1 MATLAPGILMKL
13 LDGMK
18 TGTLECCSALLQV
31 TDILPADL
39 DEKDLWPKRGFYIK
53 VSDSSHSIY
62 VTLPFDQD
70 ELVLSNK
77 LQLGQFIHVD
87 RLQPASPVPVVVG
100 AKPLPGRHPLVGTP
114 EPIVRVRGSGAEK
127 SSSKHT
133 AASSVHRRGSWE
145 QNHVPSPMIVKPTA
159 LAFGE
164 RTPMKDRLQSNGILS
179 PPASARLGKEVSSA
193 FAVAS
198 SVSGALL
205 SRMADAREAVGSG
218 LVRKSCSIS
227 KFSRSKCLA
236 EREAKTPRSSSS
248 FPAEKN
254 ATRTPLLKLRG
265 DAKEEDTWT
274 SGEHSTSSTIDNATA
289 AKHISGERLSLPGKI
304 NTLGKEALEH
314 KEAVQR
320 VALQALRDASATET
334 IVRVLK
340 MFSELSSSAK
350 PEEPAACFDQF
361 LCFHQE
367 IVQAAADI
375 EAIQAATSVAEES
388 TKEQSDKD
396 DSSVLQVRDHNANN
410 QNGQSIKRRAA
421 SVVSKTDENKVGLGK
436 HPRSDSNHKVTWDK
450 KEQDEAKLP
459 TSTSSLGRSIKLA
472 KQLRTEAGKW
482 FMEFLEATLESGFK
496 TTKGAVGGGGH
507 RSKSVCCCPQS
518 LILRV
523 INWVELERCDGRKKP
538 LHPRT
543 AQIARK
549 LRIKARNP

>member
-18 TGTLECCSALLQV
+18 TGTRERRSALLQV
-31 TDILPADL
+31 TDIVPADL

-53 VSDSSHSIY
+53 LSDSSHSIY

-114 EPIVRVRGSGAEK
+114 EPIVRVRGGGDEK
-127 SSSKHT
+127 SSAKHT

-159 LAFGE
+159 LDFGE
-164 RTPMKDRLQSNGILS
+164 RTPMKDRFQSNGVLS

-218 LVRKSCSIS
+218 LLRKSCSIS
-227 KFSRSKCLA
+227 KFSRSKFVA

-254 ATRTPLLKLRG
+254 ATKTPLLKSRG
-265 DAKEEDTWT
+265 DAREEDSSWT
-274 SGEHSTSSTIDNATA
+274 SDEHSSSTAIDNATA
-289 AKHISGERLSLPGKI
+289 AKHISSERLSLPGKI
-304 NTLGKEALEH
+304 NTLGKEALEQR
-314 KEAVQR
+314 KAAQR

-367 IVQAAADI
+367 IVQAAAGI
-375 EAIQAATSVAEES
+375 EAIQAATTSVAEES
-388 TKEQSDKD
+388 TKEQGDKD
-396 DSSVLQVRDHNANN
+396 DSSVLQARDHNADN
-410 QNGQSIKRRAA
+410 QHGQSIKRRAA

-436 HPRSDSNHKVTWDK
+436 HPRSDSNHKDK

-459 TSTSSLGRSIKLA
+459 TSTSSLGRSIELA
-472 KQLRTEAGKW
+472 KQIRTEAGKW

-523 INWVELERCDGRKKP
+523 INWVELERCEGGKRP

-549 LRIKARNP
+549 LRIKAKNP

>member
-1 MATLAPGILMKL
+1 
-13 LDGMK
+13 MK
-18 TGTLECCSALLQV
+18 TGTRERRGVLLQV
-31 TDILPADL
+31 TDIVPADL

-77 LQLGQFIHVD
+77 LRLGQFIHVD

-114 EPIVRVRGSGAEK
+114 DPIVRVRGSGDEK
-127 SSSKHT
+127 SSAKHT
-133 AASSVHRRGSWE
+133 AASSVRRRGSWE

-159 LAFGE
+159 LDFGE
-164 RTPMKDRLQSNGILS
+164 RTPMKDRLQSNGVLS

-193 FAVAS
+193 FLAS
-198 SVSGALL
+198 SVGGALL
-205 SRMADAREAVGSG
+205 SRMADAKEAVGSG

-227 KFSRSKCLA
+227 KFSRTKCVA
-236 EREAKTPRSSSS
+236 ERVAKTPRSSSS
-248 FPAEKN
+248 FPAVGRLPAFGEN
-254 ATRTPLLKLRG
+254 AGTASLHRTRSVDLQ
-265 DAKEEDTWT
+265 
-274 SGEHSTSSTIDNATA
+274 
-289 AKHISGERLSLPGKI
+289 
-304 NTLGKEALEH
+304 EALEH
-314 KEAVQR
+314 REAAQR

-334 IVRVLK
+334 I
-340 MFSELSSSAK
+340 
-350 PEEPAACFDQF
+350 
-361 LCFHQE
+361 
-367 IVQAAADI
+367 AAAGI

-396 DSSVLQVRDHNANN
+396 DDSSILRVRDHNANN

-421 SVVSKTDENKVGLGK
+421 SVSKTDENKVGLGK
-436 HPRSDSNHKVTWDK
+436 HPRSDSNHKVTRDK

-459 TSTSSLGRSIKLA
+459 TCTSSLGRSIELA

-482 FMEFLEATLESGFK
+482 FMEFLEATLESGFRTAK
-496 TTKGAVGGGGH
+496 ASVGGGGH
-507 RSKSVCCCPQS
+507 RSKPVGCCPQS

-523 INWVELERCDGRKKP
+523 INWVELERCDGSRNP

-549 LRIKARNP
+549 LRIKAKNP

>member
-18 TGTLECCSALLQV
+18 TGTRERRGVLLQV
-31 TDILPADL
+31 TDIVPADL

-77 LQLGQFIHVD
+77 LRLGQFIHVD

-114 EPIVRVRGSGAEK
+114 DPIVRVRGSGDEK
-127 SSSKHT
+127 SSAKHT
-133 AASSVHRRGSWE
+133 AATSVRRRGSWE

-159 LAFGE
+159 LDFGE
-164 RTPMKDRLQSNGILS
+164 RTPMKDRLQSNGVLS

-193 FAVAS
+193 FLAS
-198 SVSGALL
+198 SVGGALL
-205 SRMADAREAVGSG
+205 SRMADAKEAVGSG

-227 KFSRSKCLA
+227 KFSRTKCVA
-236 EREAKTPRSSSS
+236 ERVAKTPRSSSS
-248 FPAEKN
+248 FPAVGRLPAFGEN
-254 ATRTPLLKLRG
+254 AGTASLLRTWNW
-265 DAKEEDTWT
+265 AS
-274 SGEHSTSSTIDNATA
+274 SGLDPC
-289 AKHISGERLSLPGKI
+289 R
-304 NTLGKEALEH
+304 
-314 KEAVQR
+314 
-320 VALQALRDASATET
+320 
-334 IVRVLK
+334 

-367 IVQAAADI
+367 VVQAAAGI

-396 DSSVLQVRDHNANN
+396 DDSSILRVRDHNANN

-421 SVVSKTDENKVGLGK
+421 SVSKTDENKVGLGK
-436 HPRSDSNHKVTWDK
+436 HPRSDSNHKVTRDK

-459 TSTSSLGRSIKLA
+459 TCTSSLGRSIELA

-482 FMEFLEATLESGFK
+482 FMEFLEATLESGFRTAK
-496 TTKGAVGGGGH
+496 ASVGGGGGH
-507 RSKSVCCCPQS
+507 RSKPVVGCCPQS

-523 INWVELERCDGRKKP
+523 INWVELERCDGSRKP

-549 LRIKARNP
+549 LRIKAKNP

>member
-18 TGTLECCSALLQV
+18 TGTRERRGVLLQV
-31 TDILPADL
+31 TDIVPADL

-77 LQLGQFIHVD
+77 LRLGQFIHVD

-114 EPIVRVRGSGAEK
+114 DPIVRVRGSGDEK
-127 SSSKHT
+127 SSAKHT
-133 AASSVHRRGSWE
+133 AATSVRRRGSWE

-159 LAFGE
+159 LDFGE
-164 RTPMKDRLQSNGILS
+164 RTPMKDRLQSNGVLS

-193 FAVAS
+193 FLAS
-198 SVSGALL
+198 SVGGALL
-205 SRMADAREAVGSG
+205 SRMADAKEAVGSG
-218 LVRKSCSIS
+218 L
-227 KFSRSKCLA
+227 
-236 EREAKTPRSSSS
+236 
-248 FPAEKN
+248 EKN
-254 ATRTPLLKLRG
+254 APKTPLLKLRS
-265 DAKEEDTWT
+265 DAREEDSSSWT
-274 SGEHSTSSTIDNATA
+274 SDEHNNSTTIDNATA
-289 AKHISGERLSLPGKI
+289 ATHISSERLHRTRSVDLQ
-304 NTLGKEALEH
+304 EALEH
-314 KEAVQR
+314 REAAQR

-334 IVRVLK
+334 I
-340 MFSELSSSAK
+340 
-350 PEEPAACFDQF
+350 
-361 LCFHQE
+361 
-367 IVQAAADI
+367 AAAGI

-396 DSSVLQVRDHNANN
+396 DDSSILRVRDHNANN

-421 SVVSKTDENKVGLGK
+421 WVSKTDENKVGLGK
-436 HPRSDSNHKVTWDK
+436 HPRSDSNHKVTRDK

-459 TSTSSLGRSIKLA
+459 TCTSSLGRSIELA

-482 FMEFLEATLESGFK
+482 FMEFLEATLESGFRTAK
-496 TTKGAVGGGGH
+496 ASVGGGGGH
-507 RSKSVCCCPQS
+507 RSKPVVGCCPQS

-523 INWVELERCDGRKKP
+523 INWVELERCDGSRKP

-549 LRIKARNP
+549 LRIKAKNP